1 MAPNIIRPSQMLI
14 FNSGMCYVEQRQH
27 TAAGDV
33 SGGSSMSPRSP
44 PAKRTYVKNIS
55 PEEKILRKKLRNR
68 EAAQLSRDKKKAQFN
83 VLSGMVHGLR
93 KENVHLRAE
102 IETLRANQEQL
113 ITENERLREQLSTES
128 SIPKSI
134 VTEFCTTAVNNKISI
149 NGPAEGQTES
159 NILFDALLS
168 DSIPITDHSIL
179 HDLKLPD
186 DDDDMDWLD
195 NNVSKR
201 LEKIAD
207 ELLGES
213 FLNECC
219 LDEMVGSTSE
229 IMEPGQN
236 IDLPNAD
243 IKVEDDSLF
252 MLNTDTDTDTIT
264 GASTVK
270 IPTGEMHFLTPN
282 LVNADIKV
290 EDDPLFTLNTDTII
304 DANTVKIPTEEMHF
318 LAPNVVVKSEIEEH
332 SEDSLERFIIVE
344 EAVEE
349 VTTTYDEHIL
359 EICQE
364 DDAMDCTEQYEDIG
378 YESLSSPEYD
388 YKTRY
393 STPPI
398 LTDLL
403 S

>member
-1 MAPNIIRPSQMLI
+1 
-14 FNSGMCYVEQRQH
+14 
-27 TAAGDV
+27 
-33 SGGSSMSPRSP
+33 
-44 PAKRTYVKNIS
+44 
-55 PEEKILRKKLRNR
+55 
-68 EAAQLSRDKKKAQFN
+68 
-83 VLSGMVHGLR
+83 
-93 KENVHLRAE
+93 
-102 IETLRANQEQL
+102 
-113 ITENERLREQLSTES
+113 
-128 SIPKSI
+128 
-134 VTEFCTTAVNNKISI
+134 
-149 NGPAEGQTES
+149 
-159 NILFDALLS
+159 
-168 DSIPITDHSIL
+168 
-179 HDLKLPD
+179 
-186 DDDDMDWLD
+186 MDWLD

>member
-1 MAPNIIRPSQMLI
+1 M
-14 FNSGMCYVEQRQH
+14 
-27 TAAGDV
+27 
-33 SGGSSMSPRSP
+33 
-44 PAKRTYVKNIS
+44 
-55 PEEKILRKKLRNR
+55 
-68 EAAQLSRDKKKAQFN
+68 
-83 VLSGMVHGLR
+83 
-93 KENVHLRAE
+93 
-102 IETLRANQEQL
+102 
-113 ITENERLREQLSTES
+113 
-128 SIPKSI
+128 
-134 VTEFCTTAVNNKISI
+134 
-149 NGPAEGQTES
+149 
-159 NILFDALLS
+159 FDALLS

-219 LDEMVGSTSE
+219 LDEMVGSPSE
-229 IMEPGQN
+229 IMEPCQN

-243 IKVEDDSLF
+243 IKVEDDPLF
-252 MLNTDTDTDTIT
+252 MLNTDTD
-264 GASTVK
+264 ANAVM
-270 IPTGEMHFLTPN
+270 IPTGEMHFLVPN
-282 LVNADIKV
+282 VVNANIKV
-290 EDDPLFTLNTDTII
+290 EDDPLLMLNTDTDTIT
-304 DANTVKIPTEEMHF
+304 DVNKVKIQSEEQEMHF
-318 LAPNVVVKSEIEEH
+318 LAPDVVIKTEIEEH
-332 SEDSLERFIIVE
+332 SEDENNSLERFIIVE

-364 DDAMDCTEQYEDIG
+364 DDDMDTEQYEDIG

-388 YKTRY
+388 YRTRY

>member
-1 MAPNIIRPSQMLI
+1 MI
-14 FNSGMCYVEQRQH
+14 
-27 TAAGDV
+27 
-33 SGGSSMSPRSP
+33 
-44 PAKRTYVKNIS
+44 
-55 PEEKILRKKLRNR
+55 KKLRNR

-83 VLSGMVHGLR
+83 ILSGMVHGLR
-93 KENVHLRAE
+93 KENVYLREE

-113 ITENERLREQLSTES
+113 IAENERLREQLSTES
-128 SIPKSI
+128 SIPKSV
-134 VTEFCTTAVNNKISI
+134 VTEFCTSATPS
-149 NGPAEGQTES
+149 AEGQTES

-168 DSIPITDHSIL
+168 DSVPITDHSIL

-213 FLNECC
+213 FLNECS

-229 IMEPGQN
+229 VMESGQN
-236 IDLPNAD
+236 INLPNAD
-243 IKVEDDSLF
+243 INDDNSIF
-252 MLNTDTDTDTIT
+252 MLNTDTDKIT
-264 GASTVK
+264 S
-270 IPTGEMHFLTPN
+270 
-282 LVNADIKV
+282 
-290 EDDPLFTLNTDTII
+290 
-304 DANTVKIPTEEMHF
+304 TVKIPTEEMQF
-318 LAPNVVVKSEIEEH
+318 SVPNIDQSKIEEH
-332 SEDSLERFIIVE
+332 SEDKSNSLERFIIVE

-364 DDAMDCTEQYEDIG
+364 DDIDTEQYDDIG

-388 YKTRY
+388 YRTHY
-393 STPPI
+393 STPLI

>member
-1 MAPNIIRPSQMLI
+1 
-14 FNSGMCYVEQRQH
+14 
-27 TAAGDV
+27 
-33 SGGSSMSPRSP
+33 
-44 PAKRTYVKNIS
+44 
-55 PEEKILRKKLRNR
+55 
-68 EAAQLSRDKKKAQFN
+68 
-83 VLSGMVHGLR
+83 
-93 KENVHLRAE
+93 
-102 IETLRANQEQL
+102 
-113 ITENERLREQLSTES
+113 
-128 SIPKSI
+128 
-134 VTEFCTTAVNNKISI
+134 
-149 NGPAEGQTES
+149 
-159 NILFDALLS
+159 
-168 DSIPITDHSIL
+168 
-179 HDLKLPD
+179 
-186 DDDDMDWLD
+186 MDWLD

-229 IMEPGQN
+229 VMEPGQN
-236 IDLPNAD
+236 INLLNAD

-252 MLNTDTDTDTIT
+252 MLDTDTGTDTIT
-264 GASTVK
+264 
-270 IPTGEMHFLTPN
+270 
-282 LVNADIKV
+282 D
-290 EDDPLFTLNTDTII
+290 
-304 DANTVKIPTEEMHF
+304 TVKIPTEETHIMV
-318 LAPNVVVKSEIEEH
+318 PDVVIKSEIEEY
-332 SEDSLERFIIVE
+332 SEDESNSLERFIIVE

-364 DDAMDCTEQYEDIG
+364 DDDDMDTEHYEDIG

-388 YKTRY
+388 YRTRY